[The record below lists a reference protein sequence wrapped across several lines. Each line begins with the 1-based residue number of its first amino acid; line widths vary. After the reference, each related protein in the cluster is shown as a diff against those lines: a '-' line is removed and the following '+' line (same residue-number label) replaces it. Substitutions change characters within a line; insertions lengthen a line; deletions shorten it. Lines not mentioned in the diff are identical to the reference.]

1 MLNELENVELE
12 MIDEIAGQESEGWKI
27 DNDVAADW
35 AIEKIK
41 AIKQEYKRK
50 EMIAQNKIKQ
60 IQDWLQKQ
68 KEGADQS
75 IMFFEDRLCSYFNSL
90 PKEALKKT
98 KTTEQYKLSSGTL
111 KLKYKGPEIVR
122 DDEKLL
128 TWVKQNK
135 PRFVKVKESVDWAG
149 LKELTK
155 IENNK
160 VIDVQTGEVIDG
172 VEVQE
177 RNPEFIVEVD

>member
-68 KEGADQS
+68 KEEADQS
-75 IMFFEDRLCSYFNSL
+75 ITFFEDRLHSYFNSL
-90 PKEALKKT
+90 PEEALKKT

-111 KLKYKGPEIVR
+111 KLKYKAPEIVK

-128 TWVKQNK
+128 EWVIKNK
-135 PRFVKVKESVDWAG
+135 PRFLKIKQSVDWAG

-160 VIDVQTGEVIDG
+160 VIDIQTGEVIDG